1 MHKTSKF
8 HPRNE
13 KNIANSV
20 SSLLYIFILQPCLDL
35 YVSAQIKAFFIYLS
49 LLVLRE
55 NFVGIEIAS
64 VSADLVLKFETKI
77 T

>member
-1 MHKTSKF
+1 MIS
-8 HPRNE
+8 
-13 KNIANSV
+13 
-20 SSLLYIFILQPCLDL
+20 IFPLHMKIDL

-64 VSADLVLKFETKI
+64 VFAELLLKFETKI